1 MEESERGQEK
11 SLGKIPEQEEGLEG
25 EDGESEVTQSTTP
38 MITSLQYNKYVL
50 SLIKLL
56 VGERTLNDWVRKG
69 KTSWGHVSFL
79 CL

>member
-11 SLGKIPEQEEGLEG
+11 SLGKIPEQEEGLE

-69 KTSWGHVSFL
+69 KISWGDVSFL
-79 CL
+79 CS